1 MDNEKRNSGANMIK
15 RKFGVDYVGYLFLL
29 PFIVYLIVWKI
40 FPMGC
45 LSILSFFKWDLISP
59 PEFAGGANYTRL
71 FHSSKYWAA
80 FYHTFLY
87 IGSVLGISIVVALFL
102 AAVFKA
108 IDVKGRIAFL
118 TAIFIPYIISEAAG
132 GYIWMWM
139 LEEGGLLNHYL
150 EASGFSPLHWLS
162 TPTWAMVSIIMMS
175 AWRLVGYNT
184 IIFFVGL
191 QNIPDIYYEAAEID
205 GATGLKS
212 FWHITIPLVRPMM
225 LYVLVMSMIVVSQAF
240 TPIYVL
246 TGGGPYGSTDVLL
259 LRAYNMAFENYQM
272 GYSCAISMT
281 LCLMLMA
288 IMYFQ
293 FKYLKPKD

>member
-40 FPMGC
+40 
-45 LSILSFFKWDLISP
+45 L
-59 PEFAGGANYTRL
+59 
-71 FHSSKYWAA
+71 
-80 FYHTFLY
+80 
-87 IGSVLGISIVVALFL
+87 
-102 AAVFKA
+102 
-108 IDVKGRIAFL
+108 
-118 TAIFIPYIISEAAG
+118 
-132 GYIWMWM
+132 MWM

-205 GATGLKS
+205 GATALKN
-212 FWHITIPLVRPMM
+212 FWHITIPLVRPM
-225 LYVLVMSMIVVSQAF
+225 
-240 TPIYVL
+240 
-246 TGGGPYGSTDVLL
+246 
-259 LRAYNMAFENYQM
+259 
-272 GYSCAISMT
+272 
-281 LCLMLMA
+281 
-288 IMYFQ
+288 
-293 FKYLKPKD
+293 